1 MNLQVGGA
9 CGGLAAL
16 GGDPAGVEARVRGRA
31 VAELQGEER
40 VLAGHLDA
48 VRQLVVKRLVVLQ
61 PRGRHA
67 SARASAGLER
77 GLLAG

>member
-9 CGGLAAL
+9 CGSLAAL
-16 GGDPAGVEARVRGRA
+16 GGDPAGVEAGVRGRA

-67 SARASAGLER
+67 RARAGAGLER
-77 GLLAG
+77 GLLSG